1 MDTIISSDALSKVL
15 FGKTRGAVL
24 ALLFSHSGEQFYL
37 RQIARETGCSPGAL
51 QRELNLLLGAGLVIR
66 KRQGH
71 QTYYQV
77 NTESPVFEELKGLV
91 AKTVGLNSILRSS
104 LVHLSDRI
112 RFAMIFGSLAR
123 GAESSSSDVDILIVG
138 DVLFSEVIEAFQEA
152 QRELRREINPVVYSE
167 SEFLDRL
174 ESDHYFVSRVV
185 DAPLTFL
192 IGSRDELDRLVE

>member
-1 MDTIISSDALSKVL
+1 MDTTFSADAISNVL

-24 ALLFSHSGEQFYL
+24 ALLFSHPGEQFYL

-51 QRELNLLLGAGLVIR
+51 QRELKLLLVAGLVIR

-77 NTESPVFEELKGLV
+77 NTESPVFEELRGLV
-91 AKTVGLNSILRSS
+91 AKTVGLNSVLRSS
-104 LVHLSDRI
+104 LEHLSDRI
-112 RFAMIFGSLAR
+112 KFAMIFGSFAR
-123 GAESSSSDVDILIVG
+123 GAESSSSDVDVLIVG
-138 DVLFSEVIEAFQEA
+138 DVLFSEIVEVFQET

-174 ESDHYFVSRVV
+174 ERDHYFVSRVL

-192 IGSRDELDRLVE
+192 IGNRDELDRLVE